1 MQIAAA
7 INAGTLPVT
16 HEQTLNDAQKT
27 PSGGRILDS
36 FGRDNIFLDQDSN
49 YFMLNIGVSLFAE
62 PYSVNIA
69 EIWPVTALWGL
80 WINISVPQQSGVSG
94 LAKRT
99 FMCLLTSLFIKT
111 GRGNLWADEK
121 FSRWISSASAPR
133 TFPWLHHRPD
143 CKEICPQR
151 KHDTRMWKTSK
162 EEADNSFSLLK
173 KRIFRDTHGLFIDG
187 FSMQCVLCMHELFFH
202 RRIYQMGLILEV

>member
-69 EIWPVTALWGL
+69 EI
-80 WINISVPQQSGVSG
+80 
-94 LAKRT
+94 
-99 FMCLLTSLFIKT
+99 
-111 GRGNLWADEK
+111 
-121 FSRWISSASAPR
+121 
-133 TFPWLHHRPD
+133 
-143 CKEICPQR
+143 
-151 KHDTRMWKTSK
+151 
-162 EEADNSFSLLK
+162 
-173 KRIFRDTHGLFIDG
+173 
-187 FSMQCVLCMHELFFH
+187 
-202 RRIYQMGLILEV
+202 

>member
-7 INAGTLPVT
+7 IIAGTLPVT

-49 YFMLNIGVSLFAE
+49 YFTLNIGVSLFAE

-80 WINISVPQQSGVSG
+80 GINISVLQQSGVSG

-111 GRGNLWADEK
+111 GRGSLWADEK
-121 FSRWISSASAPR
+121 FFSLNLKCVCTSNLSTIASSPQ
-133 TFPWLHHRPD
+133 LLGN
-143 CKEICPQR
+143 CPQR

-173 KRIFRDTHGLFIDG
+173 KRIFRDMHDLFIYR

-202 RRIYQMGLILEV
+202 H